1 MRSVI
6 RPCSKISFFVPR
18 LLLGFVLAG
27 FSAITLIFP
36 VVKVAAQ
43 TAARS
48 SSLLNPS
55 LSALPRQGSGQTA
68 LTPLSQVPPAMAR
81 LLHPATAKRNSLL
94 PEFGLDAIFD
104 ATPAYASGGV
114 QASSSAMGDL
124 NGDGLADLVIANQ
137 CTSNASCGGSVGVL
151 LSNGDGTFQAP
162 VSYSTIGADASSV
175 ALADVNG
182 DGHLDIL
189 VANQCVSAS
198 NCNSSGVVVL
208 LGNGDGTFQPGVSYG
223 VAGSNAYSIAAADLN
238 GDGKLDIVAAQQ
250 CSSSS
255 NCNAGS
261 VAVLLGNGDGTFQS
275 SVAYN
280 SGGLYAF
287 GVAVADLNG
296 DGHSDLVVSNYCLSN
311 SNCTYGT
318 VDVLL
323 GNGDGTFQSG
333 VSYNS
338 GGYYSIA
345 VTIADLNGDGKADL
359 IVASLCDNNSSCDLG
374 SVGVLLGNGDGTF
387 QAASS
392 YSAGG
397 RSAYSAAVADVNGD
411 GKLDVVVGDQCDYSS
426 DCGNGVVAVL
436 LGNGDGT
443 LQVPSTTY
451 NSGGMNLSSVLVKD
465 INGDSKPDILAT
477 NGCADNS
484 CSNGSVGVLFGN
496 GNGTFQAPISYN
508 PGGSGSF
515 SMAMADVNG
524 DGKLDLLVANTC
536 LTNSNCNNGTVGV
549 LFGNGDGTFLPP
561 VAYGT
566 GGSDTFSVALADVN
580 GDGKPDLLVANA
592 CNNSSSCNNGS
603 VGVLLGNGDGTYQ
616 TATAYSSGGLYADAV
631 AVGDINGDGNPDL
644 VVTNECNGNSCTN
657 GTYGILLG
665 NGDGTFQAAVSYNSG
680 GVTATSVALADVNG
694 DGKLD
699 LLLTNQC
706 SDNNCTTGQVV
717 VMLGNGDGTF
727 QSPVTYGTSGL
738 YAGSLAVADING
750 DGKLDLLVTDQC
762 ESNSIC
768 NTGFLAVLL
777 GNGDGTFQTALT
789 SPVPSPQSIS
799 QLILAD
805 FNGDGHL
812 DVASGAG
819 NFLLLGNGDG
829 TFQTFQHLGAGGQG
843 IAAGDFNGDGKPDV
857 AAGGLTVLLNVASAF
872 KYSTITAL
880 TASVNPANGPVS
892 FTATVSPSFNAG
904 SVSGSVTFYD
914 GLTSLGSVA
923 VGSNGQAVLSSIGLT
938 LGAHSITATYSG
950 ASTYLGSTSPALNET
965 ENQWTTTTTLLSSQ
979 NPSTFNQ
986 SVTFTATVT
995 PNGGAALTGTV
1006 AFVDGSTTLATV
1018 PLSNGSA
1025 TYTTATL
1032 SMGTHSISVSY
1043 GGASI
1048 DSASSSVLSQIVQKA
1063 STTTALTNSSQ
1074 SGSLILT
1081 ATVSRASSGTPTG
1094 TVTFM
1099 DGTTSLGSSSLN
1111 GTSVATLSTSS
1122 LSAGVNNITAIYS
1135 GDSDF
1140 GASTSSPMAI
1150 SADFALS
1157 ASTASPASVT
1167 PGQPSTST
1175 VTISPKN
1182 GFNPSGVAFTCSVA
1196 PASSPAPAC
1205 SLGKLSV
1212 ANDIGSATLTV
1223 TPAASA
1229 SALLIPPNGQRS
1241 RAMLIFALLIPGM
1254 LYGTVGILKQDRSK
1268 LLGWLLA
1275 FAVLGACLLQGACGN
1290 AGNAKTSTTDGGTPA
1305 GSYTVTVTGSANA
1318 TQHTT
1323 TVSITV
1329 N

>member
-1 MRSVI
+1 
-6 RPCSKISFFVPR
+6 
-18 LLLGFVLAG
+18 
-27 FSAITLIFP
+27 
-36 VVKVAAQ
+36 
-43 TAARS
+43 
-48 SSLLNPS
+48 
-55 LSALPRQGSGQTA
+55 
-68 LTPLSQVPPAMAR
+68 
-81 LLHPATAKRNSLL
+81 
-94 PEFGLDAIFD
+94 
-104 ATPAYASGGV
+104 AYASGGIE
-114 QASSSAMGDL
+114 ASSSAIGDL
-124 NGDGLADLVIANQ
+124 NGDGLADLVVANE
-137 CTSNASCGGSVGVL
+137 CAGISSCGGTVAVL
-151 LSNGDGTFQAP
+151 LSNGNGSFQAP

-182 DGHLDIL
+182 YGHLDIL
-189 VANQCVSAS
+189 VANQCASTS
-198 NCNSSGVVVL
+198 NCSSSNAVVL
-208 LGNGDGTFQPGVSYG
+208 LGNGDGTFQPAVSYG
-223 VAGSNAYSIAAADLN
+223 VAGTNAFSIVAADLN
-238 GDGKLDIVAAQQ
+238 GDGKLDLVVSEQ
-250 CSSSS
+250 CSSSN

-280 SGGLYAF
+280 SGGVYAF

-296 DGHSDLVVSNYCLSN
+296 DGHPDLVVSNYCSSN
-311 SNCTYGT
+311 SNCTYGA

-323 GNGDGTFQSG
+323 GNGDGTFQAP

-338 GGYYSIA
+338 GGFYSIS
-345 VTIADLNGDGKADL
+345 VTVADLNGNGKADL
-359 IVASLCDNNSSCDLG
+359 VVTSLCNNNSNCDLG

-387 QAASS
+387 QTATN

-397 RSAYSAAVADVNGD
+397 RSTYSAAVADVNGD
-411 GKLDVVVGDQCDYSS
+411 GKLDVIVADECDYSN
-426 DCGNGVVAVL
+426 DCGNGVVAVV

-443 LQVPSTTY
+443 LQAPLTY
-451 NSGGMNLSSVLVKD
+451 NSGGMNLASLLVKD
-465 INGDSKPDILAT
+465 VNGDGKLDILAT
-477 NGCADNS
+477 NGCIDNS
-484 CSNGSVGVLFGN
+484 CSSGSIGVLFGN

-549 LFGNGDGTFLPP
+549 LFGNGDGTFQPP
-561 VAYGT
+561 VAYGS
-566 GGSDTFSVALADVN
+566 GGSETFSVALADIN

-592 CNNSSSCNNGS
+592 CSDNTCSNNGS
-603 VGVLLGNGDGTYQ
+603 VGVLLGNGDGTFQ
-616 TATAYSSGGLYADAV
+616 AATAYGSAGLYADAI
-631 AVGDINGDGNPDL
+631 AVGDINGDGKPDL

-665 NGDGTFQAAVSYNSG
+665 NGDGTFQSAVSYNSG

-706 SDNNCTTGQVV
+706 SDSNCTTGQLAVL
-717 VMLGNGDGTF
+717 LGNGDGTF
-727 QSPVTYGTSGL
+727 QAPVTYSTSGL
-738 YAGSLAVADING
+738 YAGTLTVADING

-762 ESNSIC
+762 ESSSIC
-768 NTGFLAVLL
+768 NTGFLAVFL
-777 GNGDGTFQTALT
+777 GNGDGTFQTPLT
-789 SPVPSPQSIS
+789 IAVPSPQSIS
-799 QLILAD
+799 QLMLAD
-805 FNGDGHL
+805 FNGDGYL
-812 DVASGAG
+812 DIASGAG

-829 TFQTFQHLGAGGQG
+829 TFQPFQHLGAGGQG

-857 AAGGLTVLLNVASAF
+857 AAGGLTILLNVASAF
-872 KYSTITAL
+872 KYSSITAL
-880 TASVNPANGPVS
+880 TASANPANGPVD

-923 VGSNGQAVLSSIGLT
+923 VGSNGQAVLSSVGLT
-938 LGAHSITATYSG
+938 LGAHSITAVYSG
-950 ASTYLGSTSPALNET
+950 GTTYLASTSPALNET
-965 ENQWTTTTTLLSSQ
+965 ENQWATTATLSSSQ
-979 NPSTFNQ
+979 NPSAFNQ

-1006 AFVDGSTTLATV
+1006 AFIDGSTTLATV

-1032 SMGTHSISVSY
+1032 SMGTHSITVSY

-1074 SGSLILT
+1074 SGSLILS
-1081 ATVSRASSGTPTG
+1081 ATVSQASAGTPTG
-1094 TVTFM
+1094 TVMFM
-1099 DGTTSLGSSSLN
+1099 DGATSLGSSSLN
-1111 GTSVATLSTSS
+1111 GSGGATLSTSS
-1122 LSAGVNNITAIYS
+1122 LSAGVHNITAVYS

-1140 GASTSSPMAI
+1140 GTSTSSPMAV
-1150 SADFALS
+1150 SADFVLS

-1175 VTISPKN
+1175 ITITPKN
-1182 GFNPSGVAFTCSVA
+1182 GFNPTGVAFTCSVA
-1196 PASSPAPAC
+1196 PASNPSAAC
-1205 SLGKLSV
+1205 SLGTLSV

-1229 SALLIPPNGQRS
+1229 SAQLSSPAGHSS

-1254 LYGTVGILKQDRSK
+1254 LFGTVGIVKQDRSK

-1275 FAVLGACLLQGACGN
+1275 FAVLGACLLQGACGSS
-1290 AGNAKTSTTDGGTPA
+1290 GSAKNTATDGGTPA
-1305 GSYTVTVTGSANA
+1305 GLYTVTVTGSANG

-1323 TVSITV
+1323 TVSVTV

>member
-6 RPCSKISFFVPR
+6 RPCSKISFSVPR
-18 LLLGFVLAG
+18 LLLGFLLAG
-27 FSAITLIFP
+27 LSVITLIFP
-36 VVKVAAQ
+36 VVTVAAQ
-43 TAARS
+43 ITGKS
-48 SSLLNPS
+48 SSLSNS
-55 LSALPRQGSGQTA
+55 SSAILLPRQGSGQTA
-68 LTPLSQVPPAMAR
+68 LTPLSHVSPAMAR
-81 LLHPATAKRNSLL
+81 LLHPATVKKNSLL

-104 ATPAYASGGV
+104 AVPAYASGGI

-124 NGDGLADLVIANQ
+124 NGDGLTDLVVANE
-137 CTSNASCGGSVGVL
+137 CASNSSCAGSVGIL
-151 LSNGDGTFQAP
+151 LSNGDGSFQAP

-175 ALADVNG
+175 TLADVNG

-189 VANQCVSAS
+189 VTNQCASAS
-198 NCNSSGVVVL
+198 NCSSTGVVVL

-223 VAGSNAYSIAAADLN
+223 VPGSNAFSIVAADLN
-238 GDGKLDIVAAQQ
+238 GDGKLDLVVSEQ
-250 CSSSS
+250 CSSSN

-275 SVAYN
+275 AVSYN

-296 DGHSDLVVSNYCLSN
+296 DGHPDLVVSNYCISN

-323 GNGDGTFQSG
+323 GIGDGTFQSA

-338 GGYYSIA
+338 GGYYSRF
-345 VTIADLNGDGKADL
+345 VTVADLNADGKPDL
-359 IVASLCDNNSSCDLG
+359 IVISQCNNYNNCDMG

-387 QAASS
+387 QTASS
-392 YSAGG
+392 YSAGEQ
-397 RSAYSAAVADVNGD
+397 SAYSAAAADVNGD
-411 GKLDVVVGDQCDYSS
+411 GKLDVIVADQCDYSS
-426 DCGNGVVAVL
+426 ECGNGIVAVL

-443 LQVPSTTY
+443 LQTPSTY
-451 NSGGMNLSSVLVKD
+451 NSGGIILSSVLVKD
-465 INGDSKPDILAT
+465 VNGDGKPDILAT

-484 CSNGSVGVLFGN
+484 CSGGSVGVLLGN

-508 PGGSGSF
+508 PGGEGSF

-536 LTNSNCNNGTVGV
+536 LNNSNCTNGTVGV
-549 LFGNGDGTFLPP
+549 LFGNGDGTFQPP
-561 VAYGT
+561 VAYGA
-566 GGSDTFSVALADVN
+566 GGVDTFAVALADVN
-580 GDGKPDLLVANA
+580 GDGKLDLLVANA
-592 CNNSSSCNNGS
+592 CNNNSSCNNGS

-616 TATAYSSGGLYADAV
+616 AATAYSSGGLYADAV

-657 GTYGILLG
+657 GTYGVLLG

-706 SDNNCTTGQVV
+706 SDNNCTTGQVAV
-717 VMLGNGDGTF
+717 ILGNGDGTF
-727 QSPVTYGTSGL
+727 QTPVTYGTSGL

-750 DGKLDLLVTDQC
+750 DGKLDLIVTDQC

-777 GNGDGTFQTALT
+777 GNGDGTFQTPLT
-789 SPVPSPQSIS
+789 SVVPSPQSVS

-872 KYSTITAL
+872 KFSTITAL
-880 TASVNPANGPVS
+880 TASANPANGPVS

-923 VGSNGQAVLSSIGLT
+923 IGSNGQAVLSSIGLT
-938 LGAHSITATYSG
+938 LGVHSITAIYSG
-950 ASTYLGSTSPALNET
+950 GSTYLASTSPALNET
-965 ENQWTTTTTLLSSQ
+965 ENQWTTIATLSSSQ
-979 NPSTFNQ
+979 NPSAFNQ

-995 PNGGAALTGTV
+995 PNGGAALTGAV
-1006 AFVDGSTTLATV
+1006 AFMDGSTTLATV
-1018 PLSNGSA
+1018 ALSNGSA
-1025 TYTTATL
+1025 TYTTSTL

-1043 GGASI
+1043 AGASL

-1063 STTTALTNSSQ
+1063 STSTVLTDSSQ
-1074 SGSLILT
+1074 SGSLILS
-1081 ATVSRASSGTPTG
+1081 ATVTQSSAGTPTG
-1094 TVTFM
+1094 TVSFM
-1099 DGTTSLGSSSLN
+1099 DGTTSLGSSALN
-1111 GTSVATLSTSS
+1111 ASGVATLSTSL
-1122 LSAGVNNITAIYS
+1122 LSAGVNNLTAIYS

-1140 GASTSSPMAI
+1140 GTSTSSAMAV

-1157 ASTASPASVT
+1157 SSAASPASVT

-1175 VTISPKN
+1175 ITISPKN
-1182 GFNPSGVAFTCSVA
+1182 GFNPSGVGFTCSVA
-1196 PASSPAPAC
+1196 PASSPSLAC

-1212 ANDIGSATLTV
+1212 ANDVGSATLTI
-1223 TPAASA
+1223 TPAGSA
-1229 SALLIPPNGQRS
+1229 SAQLSSPTGRGS

-1254 LYGTVGILKQDRSK
+1254 LFGTVGIVKQDRSK

-1275 FAVLGACLLQGACGN
+1275 FAVLGACLLQGACGS
-1290 AGNAKTSTTDGGTPA
+1290 AGGAKTPSTNGGTPA
-1305 GSYTVTVTGSANA
+1305 GLYTVTVAGSANG

-1323 TVSITV
+1323 TVSIKV

>member
-6 RPCSKISFFVPR
+6 RPCSKISFSVPR
-18 LLLGFVLAG
+18 FLLGFLLAG
-27 FSAITLIFP
+27 LSAITLIFP
-36 VVKVAAQ
+36 VVTVAAQ
-43 TAARS
+43 ITGKS
-48 SSLLNPS
+48 SSLSNS
-55 LSALPRQGSGQTA
+55 SSAILLPRQGSGQTA
-68 LTPLSQVPPAMAR
+68 LTPSSHVSPAMAR
-81 LLHPATAKRNSLL
+81 LLHPATAKKNSLL
-94 PEFGLDAIFD
+94 PEFGLDAIFE
-104 ATPAYASGGV
+104 AVPAYASGGV

-124 NGDGLADLVIANQ
+124 NGDGLADLVVANE
-137 CTSNASCGGSVGVL
+137 CASNSNCAGSVGIL
-151 LSNGDGTFQAP
+151 LSNGDGSFQAP

-175 ALADVNG
+175 TLADVNG

-189 VANQCVSAS
+189 VANQCASAS

-223 VAGSNAYSIAAADLN
+223 VAGSGAFSIVAADLN
-238 GDGKLDIVAAQQ
+238 GDGKLDVVVSEQ
-250 CSSSS
+250 CSSSN

-261 VAVLLGNGDGTFQS
+261 VAVLRGNGDGTFQPA
-275 SVAYN
+275 VAYN

-296 DGHSDLVVSNYCLSN
+296 DGHPDLVVSNYCFSN

-323 GNGDGTFQSG
+323 GIGDGTFQSA

-338 GGYYSIA
+338 SGYYSRF
-345 VTIADLNGDGKADL
+345 VTVADLNADGKPDL
-359 IVASLCDNNSSCDLG
+359 IVISQCNNNNCDLG

-387 QAASS
+387 QTASS
-392 YSAGG
+392 YSAGEQ
-397 RSAYSAAVADVNGD
+397 SAYSAAAADVNGD
-411 GKLDVVVGDQCDYSS
+411 GKLDVIVADQCDYSS
-426 DCGNGVVAVL
+426 DCGDGVVAVL

-443 LQVPSTTY
+443 LQMPSTY
-451 NSGGMNLSSVLVKD
+451 NSGGISLSSVLVKD
-465 INGDSKPDILAT
+465 VNGDGKPDILAT

-484 CSNGSVGVLFGN
+484 CSSGSVGVLLGN

-508 PGGSGSF
+508 PGGAGSF

-536 LTNSNCNNGTVGV
+536 LTNSNCTNGTVGV
-549 LFGNGDGTFLPP
+549 LFGNGDGTFQSP
-561 VAYGT
+561 VAYGA
-566 GGSDTFSVALADVN
+566 GGVDTFAVALADVN
-580 GDGKPDLLVANA
+580 GDGKLDLLVANA
-592 CNNSSSCNNGS
+592 CNNNSSCNNGS

-616 TATAYSSGGLYADAV
+616 AATAYSSAGLYADAV

-644 VVTNECNGNSCTN
+644 VFTNECNGNSCTN
-657 GTYGILLG
+657 GTYGVLLG

-706 SDNNCTTGQVV
+706 SDNNCTTGQVAV
-717 VMLGNGDGTF
+717 LLGNGDGTF

-750 DGKLDLLVTDQC
+750 DGKLDLIVTDQC

-777 GNGDGTFQTALT
+777 GNGDGTFQSPLT
-789 SPVPSPQSIS
+789 SAVPSPQSIS
-799 QLILAD
+799 QLTLAD

-829 TFQTFQHLGAGGQG
+829 TFQPFQHLGAGGQG

-872 KYSTITAL
+872 KYATVTAL
-880 TASVNPANGPVS
+880 TASANPANGPVS

-904 SVSGSVTFYD
+904 SVNGSVTFYD

-923 VGSNGQAVLSSIGLT
+923 VGSNGQVVLSNVGLT
-938 LGAHSITATYSG
+938 LGAHSITAAYSG
-950 ASTYLGSTSPALNET
+950 GSTYLASTSSALNET
-965 ENQWTTTTTLLSSQ
+965 ENQWTTIATLSSSQ
-979 NPSTFNQ
+979 NPSAFNQ

-1006 AFVDGSTTLATV
+1006 AFMDGSTTLATV
-1018 PLSNGSA
+1018 PLINGSA
-1025 TYTTATL
+1025 SYTTATL
-1032 SMGTHSISVSY
+1032 SLGTHSISVSY

-1063 STTTALTNSSQ
+1063 STSIALTNSSQ
-1074 SGSLILT
+1074 SGSLILSAAVT
-1081 ATVSRASSGTPTG
+1081 QSSAGTPTG

-1099 DGTTSLGSSSLN
+1099 DGASSLGTSALN
-1111 GTSVATLSTSS
+1111 GSGVATLSTSS
-1122 LSAGVNNITAIYS
+1122 LPAGINNLTAIYS

-1140 GASTSSPMAI
+1140 GTSVSSPMAV

-1157 ASTASPASVT
+1157 ASAASPASVT
-1167 PGQPSTST
+1167 PGQPSTSI

-1196 PASSPAPAC
+1196 PASSPSPAC
-1205 SLGKLSV
+1205 SFGKLSV
-1212 ANDIGSATLTV
+1212 VNDIGSATLTV
-1223 TPAASA
+1223 TPAATA
-1229 SALLIPPNGQRS
+1229 SAQLIPSPGRRS
-1241 RAMLIFALLIPGM
+1241 RAMLIFALLLPGM
-1254 LYGTVGILKQDRSK
+1254 LLGTVGIVKQDRSK
-1268 LLGWLLA
+1268 LLGWVLA
-1275 FAVLGACLLQGACGN
+1275 IAVLGSCLLQGACGS
-1290 AGNAKTSTTDGGTPA
+1290 AGGVKTPSTDGGTPA
-1305 GSYTVTVTGSANA
+1305 GLYTVTVTGSANG
-1318 TQHTT
+1318 TQHST
-1323 TVSITV
+1323 TVSIKV

>member
-1 MRSVI
+1 M
-6 RPCSKISFFVPR
+6 
-18 LLLGFVLAG
+18 
-27 FSAITLIFP
+27 
-36 VVKVAAQ
+36 
-43 TAARS
+43 
-48 SSLLNPS
+48 
-55 LSALPRQGSGQTA
+55 
-68 LTPLSQVPPAMAR
+68 
-81 LLHPATAKRNSLL
+81 
-94 PEFGLDAIFD
+94 
-104 ATPAYASGGV
+104 
-114 QASSSAMGDL
+114 
-124 NGDGLADLVIANQ
+124 
-137 CTSNASCGGSVGVL
+137 
-151 LSNGDGTFQAP
+151 
-162 VSYSTIGADASSV
+162 
-175 ALADVNG
+175 
-182 DGHLDIL
+182 
-189 VANQCVSAS
+189 
-198 NCNSSGVVVL
+198 
-208 LGNGDGTFQPGVSYG
+208 
-223 VAGSNAYSIAAADLN
+223 
-238 GDGKLDIVAAQQ
+238 
-250 CSSSS
+250 
-255 NCNAGS
+255 
-261 VAVLLGNGDGTFQS
+261 
-275 SVAYN
+275 
-280 SGGLYAF
+280 
-287 GVAVADLNG
+287 ADLNG
-296 DGHSDLVVSNYCLSN
+296 DGHPDLVVSNYCLSN

-323 GNGDGTFQSG
+323 GIGDGTFQSA

-338 GGYYSIA
+338 GGYYSRF
-345 VTIADLNGDGKADL
+345 VTVADLNADGKPDL
-359 IVASLCDNNSSCDLG
+359 IVISQCNNYNNCDLG

-387 QAASS
+387 QTASS
-392 YSAGG
+392 YSAGEQ
-397 RSAYSAAVADVNGD
+397 SAYSAAAADVNGD
-411 GKLDVVVGDQCDYSS
+411 GKLDVIVADQCDYSS

-443 LQVPSTTY
+443 LQTPSTY
-451 NSGGMNLSSVLVKD
+451 NSGGIILSSVLVKD
-465 INGDSKPDILAT
+465 VNGDGKPDILAT

-484 CSNGSVGVLFGN
+484 CSSGSVGVLLGN

-549 LFGNGDGTFLPP
+549 LFGNGDGTFQPP
-561 VAYGT
+561 VAYGA
-566 GGSDTFSVALADVN
+566 GGVDTFAVALADVN
-580 GDGKPDLLVANA
+580 GDGKLDLVVANA
-592 CNNSSSCNNGS
+592 CNNNSSCNNGS

-616 TATAYSSGGLYADAV
+616 AATAYSSAGLYADAV

-657 GTYGILLG
+657 GTYGVLLG

-706 SDNNCTTGQVV
+706 SDNNCTTGQVAV
-717 VMLGNGDGTF
+717 LLGNGDGTF

-750 DGKLDLLVTDQC
+750 DGKLDLIVTDQC

-777 GNGDGTFQTALT
+777 GNGDGTFQTPLT
-789 SPVPSPQSIS
+789 SAVPSPQSVS
-799 QLILAD
+799 QLTLAD

-819 NFLLLGNGDG
+819 DFLLLGNGDG
-829 TFQTFQHLGAGGQG
+829 TFQPFQHLGAGGQG

-872 KYSTITAL
+872 KYATVTAL
-880 TASVNPANGPVS
+880 TASANPANGPVD

-923 VGSNGQAVLSSIGLT
+923 VGSNGQAVLSSVGLT
-938 LGAHSITATYSG
+938 LGAHSITAIYSG
-950 ASTYLGSTSPALNET
+950 GSTYLASTSPALNET
-965 ENQWTTTTTLLSSQ
+965 ENQWTTIATLSSSQ
-979 NPSTFNQ
+979 NPSGFNQ

-1006 AFVDGSTTLATV
+1006 AFMDGSTTLATV
-1018 PLSNGSA
+1018 ALSNGSA
-1025 TYTTATL
+1025 TYTTSTL

-1043 GGASI
+1043 AGASL

-1063 STTTALTNSSQ
+1063 STSTVLTDSSQ
-1074 SGSLILT
+1074 SGSLILS
-1081 ATVSRASSGTPTG
+1081 ATVSRASAGTPTG
-1094 TVTFM
+1094 TVSFM
-1099 DGTTSLGSSSLN
+1099 DGTTSLGNSTLN
-1111 GTSVATLSTSS
+1111 GSGGATLSTSS
-1122 LSAGVNNITAIYS
+1122 LSAGVHNITAVYS

-1140 GASTSSPMAI
+1140 GTSTSSPMAV

-1157 ASTASPASVT
+1157 ASAASPASVT

-1175 VTISPKN
+1175 ITISPKN

-1196 PASSPAPAC
+1196 PASNPSLAC

-1212 ANDIGSATLTV
+1212 ANDVGSATLTI
-1223 TPAASA
+1223 TPAGSA
-1229 SALLIPPNGQRS
+1229 SAQLSSPSGHSS

-1254 LYGTVGILKQDRSK
+1254 LFGTVGIVKQDRSK

-1275 FAVLGACLLQGACGN
+1275 FAVLGACLLQGACGS
-1290 AGNAKTSTTDGGTPA
+1290 AGNAKTAATDGGTPA
-1305 GSYTVTVTGSANA
+1305 GLYTVTVTGSANGIH
-1318 TQHTT
+1318 HTT
-1323 TVSITV
+1323 AASITV

>member
-1 MRSVI
+1 
-6 RPCSKISFFVPR
+6 
-18 LLLGFVLAG
+18 
-27 FSAITLIFP
+27 
-36 VVKVAAQ
+36 
-43 TAARS
+43 
-48 SSLLNPS
+48 
-55 LSALPRQGSGQTA
+55 
-68 LTPLSQVPPAMAR
+68 MAR
-81 LLHPATAKRNSLL
+81 LLHPAIAKTNSLL
-94 PEFGLDAIFD
+94 PEFGLESIFD
-104 ATPAYASGGV
+104 ATPAYASGGID
-114 QASSSAMGDL
+114 ASSAAMGDL
-124 NGDGLADLVIANQ
+124 NGDGLADLVVANQ
-137 CTSNASCGGSVGVL
+137 CASNASCGGSVGVL
-151 LSNGDGTFQAP
+151 LSNGDGSFQAP

-189 VANQCVSAS
+189 VANQCVSPS
-198 NCNSSGVVVL
+198 SCSSSGVVVL

-223 VAGSNAYSIAAADLN
+223 VAGSNAYSIVAVDLN
-238 GDGKLDIVAAQQ
+238 GDGKPDLVVAEQ
-250 CSSSS
+250 CSSNN
-255 NCNAGS
+255 NCNAGA

-275 SVAYN
+275 SVTYN

-287 GVAVADLNG
+287 GVAVADVNG
-296 DGHSDLVVSNYCLSN
+296 DGHPDLVVSNYCLST

-323 GNGDGTFQSG
+323 GNGDGTFQSA

-338 GGYYSIA
+338 GGYYSRS
-345 VTIADLNGDGKADL
+345 VTVADLNGDGKPDL
-359 IVASLCDNNSSCDLG
+359 IVISQCNNNNNCDFG

-392 YSAGG
+392 YSTDEQ
-397 RSAYSAAVADVNGD
+397 SAYSVAAADVNGD
-411 GKLDVVVGDQCDYSS
+411 GKLDVIVGDQCDYSS

-443 LQVPSTTY
+443 LQMPSTY
-451 NSGGMNLSSVLVKD
+451 NSGGMSTSSVLVKD
-465 INGDSKPDILAT
+465 VNGDGKPDILAT

-484 CSNGSVGVLFGN
+484 CSSGSVGVLLGN
-496 GNGTFQAPISYN
+496 GDGTFQAPISYN

-536 LTNSNCNNGTVGV
+536 LNNSNCNNGIVGV
-549 LFGNGDGTFLPP
+549 LFGNGDGTFLPA
-561 VAYGT
+561 VAYGA
-566 GGSDTFSVALADVN
+566 GGSDTFSVALADIN
-580 GDGKPDLLVANA
+580 GDGKLDLLVANA
-592 CNNSSSCNNGS
+592 CNTNSCNNGS
-603 VGVLLGNGDGTYQ
+603 VGVLLGNGDGTFQ
-616 TATAYSSGGLYADAV
+616 AATAYSSAGLYADAI
-631 AVGDINGDGNPDL
+631 AVGDINGDGKPDL
-644 VVTNECNGNSCTN
+644 VVTNECNGNNCTN
-657 GTYGILLG
+657 GTVAILLG

-680 GVTATSVALADVNG
+680 GLTATSVALADVNG

-706 SDNNCTTGQVV
+706 SDNNCTTGQVA

-727 QSPVTYGTSGL
+727 QSPVAYGTSGL

-750 DGKLDLLVTDQC
+750 DGKLDLILTDQC

-777 GNGDGTFQTALT
+777 GNGDGTFQTPLT
-789 SPVPSPQSIS
+789 IAVPSPQSVS

-829 TFQTFQHLGAGGQG
+829 TFQSFQHLGSGGQG
-843 IAAGDFNGDGKPDV
+843 IVAGDFNGDGKPDV
-857 AAGGLTVLLNVASAF
+857 AAGGLTVLLNIASAF
-872 KYSTITAL
+872 KYATATAL
-880 TASVNPANGPVS
+880 TASANPASGPVS
-892 FTATVSPSFNAG
+892 FTATVSTSFNAG
-904 SVSGSVTFYD
+904 PVSGSVSFYD

-923 VGSNGQAVLSSIGLT
+923 VGSNGQAVLSGIGLT
-938 LGAHSITATYSG
+938 LGAHTITAIYSG
-950 ASTYLGSTSPALNET
+950 GSTYLTSTSPALNET
-965 ENQWTTTTTLLSSQ
+965 ENLWTTTTTLSSSQ
-979 NPSTFNQ
+979 NPSAVSQ

-1006 AFVDGSTTLATV
+1006 AFMDGTTTLATV

-1025 TYTTATL
+1025 TYTTSTL
-1032 SMGTHSISVSY
+1032 LMGTHSISVSY
-1043 GGASI
+1043 AGASI
-1048 DSASSSVLSQIVQKA
+1048 DSASSSGLSQIVQKA

-1081 ATVSRASSGTPTG
+1081 ASVSRASSGTPTG

-1111 GTSVATLSTSS
+1111 GSGGATLSTSS

-1140 GASTSSPMAI
+1140 GPSTSSPMAV

-1157 ASTASPASVT
+1157 ASAASPASVT

-1196 PASSPAPAC
+1196 PASNPSPAC
-1205 SLGKLSV
+1205 SFGKLSV
-1212 ANDIGSATLTV
+1212 ANDTGSATLTV
-1223 TPAASA
+1223 TPAATA
-1229 SALLIPPNGQRS
+1229 SAQLTPPSGHSS

-1254 LYGTVGILKQDRSK
+1254 LFGTVGIFKQDRSK
-1268 LLGWLLA
+1268 LLGWVLA
-1275 FAVLGACLLQGACGN
+1275 FAVLGACLLQGACGS
-1290 AGNAKTSTTDGGTPA
+1290 AGTAKTPSTDGGTPA
-1305 GSYTVTVTGSANA
+1305 GLYTVTVTGSANG
-1318 TQHTT
+1318 THHTT
-1323 TVSITV
+1323 SVSITV

>member
-6 RPCSKISFFVPR
+6 RPCSKISSSIPR

-27 FSAITLIFP
+27 FSAITLISP
-36 VVKVAAQ
+36 VVTVAAQ

-48 SSLLNPS
+48 SSLLNPNS
-55 LSALPRQGSGQTA
+55 SALPRQGSGQTA
-68 LTPLSQVPPAMAR
+68 LTPLSHVSPAMAR
-81 LLHPATAKRNSLL
+81 LLHPATVKKNSLL

-104 ATPAYASGGV
+104 AVPAYASGGI

-124 NGDGLADLVIANQ
+124 NGDGLTDLVVANE
-137 CTSNASCGGSVGVL
+137 CASNSSCAGSVGIL
-151 LSNGDGTFQAP
+151 LSNGDGSFQAP

-175 ALADVNG
+175 TLADVNG

-189 VANQCVSAS
+189 VTNQCASAS
-198 NCNSSGVVVL
+198 NCSSTGVVVL

-223 VAGSNAYSIAAADLN
+223 VPGSNAFSIVAADLN
-238 GDGKLDIVAAQQ
+238 GDGKLDLVVSEQ
-250 CSSSS
+250 CSSSN

-275 SVAYN
+275 AVSYN

-296 DGHSDLVVSNYCLSN
+296 DGHPDLVVSNYCISN

-323 GNGDGTFQSG
+323 GIGDGTFQSA

-338 GGYYSIA
+338 GGYYSRF
-345 VTIADLNGDGKADL
+345 VTVADLNADGKPDL
-359 IVASLCDNNSSCDLG
+359 IVISQCNNYNNCDMG

-387 QAASS
+387 QTASS
-392 YSAGG
+392 YSAGEQ
-397 RSAYSAAVADVNGD
+397 SAYSAAAADVNGD
-411 GKLDVVVGDQCDYSS
+411 GKLDVIVADQCDYSS
-426 DCGNGVVAVL
+426 ECGNGIVAVL

-443 LQVPSTTY
+443 LQTPSTY
-451 NSGGMNLSSVLVKD
+451 NSGGISLSSVLVKD
-465 INGDSKPDILAT
+465 VNGDGKPDILAT

-484 CSNGSVGVLFGN
+484 CSGGSVGVLLGN
-496 GNGTFQAPISYN
+496 GNGTFEAPISYN
-508 PGGSGSF
+508 PGGEGSL

-536 LTNSNCNNGTVGV
+536 LTNSNCTNGTVGV
-549 LFGNGDGTFLPP
+549 LLGNGDGTFQPP
-561 VAYGT
+561 VAYGA
-566 GGSDTFSVALADVN
+566 GGVDTFAVALADVN
-580 GDGKPDLLVANA
+580 GDGKLDLLVANA
-592 CNNSSSCNNGS
+592 CNNNSSCNNGS

-616 TATAYSSGGLYADAV
+616 AATAYSSAGLYADAV

-657 GTYGILLG
+657 GSYGVLLG

-706 SDNNCTTGQVV
+706 SDNNCTTGQVAV
-717 VMLGNGDGTF
+717 LLGNGDGTF

-750 DGKLDLLVTDQC
+750 DGKLDLIVTDQC

-777 GNGDGTFQTALT
+777 GNGDGTFQTPLT
-789 SPVPSPQSIS
+789 STVPAPQSVS
-799 QLILAD
+799 QLTLAD

-819 NFLLLGNGDG
+819 DFLLLGNGDG
-829 TFQTFQHLGAGGQG
+829 TFQPFQHLGAGGQG

-872 KYSTITAL
+872 KYATVTAL
-880 TASVNPANGPVS
+880 TASANPANGPVD

-923 VGSNGQAVLSSIGLT
+923 VGSNGQAVLSSVGLT
-938 LGAHSITATYSG
+938 LGAHSITAIYSG
-950 ASTYLGSTSPALNET
+950 GSTYLASTSPALNET
-965 ENQWTTTTTLLSSQ
+965 ENQWTTIATLSSSQ
-979 NPSTFNQ
+979 NPSGFNQ
-986 SVTFTATVT
+986 SVTFTATLT

-1006 AFVDGSTTLATV
+1006 AFMDGSTTLATV
-1018 PLSNGSA
+1018 ALSNGSA
-1025 TYTTATL
+1025 TYTTSTL

-1043 GGASI
+1043 AGASL

-1063 STTTALTNSSQ
+1063 STSTVLTDSSQ
-1074 SGSLILT
+1074 SGSLILS
-1081 ATVSRASSGTPTG
+1081 ATVSRASAGTPTG
-1094 TVTFM
+1094 TVSFM
-1099 DGTTSLGSSSLN
+1099 DGTTSLGNSTLN
-1111 GTSVATLSTSS
+1111 GSGGATLSTSS
-1122 LSAGVNNITAIYS
+1122 LSAGVHNITAVYG

-1140 GASTSSPMAI
+1140 GTSASSPMAV

-1157 ASTASPASVT
+1157 ASAVSPASVT
-1167 PGQPSTST
+1167 PGQPSTAT
-1175 VTISPKN
+1175 ITISPKN

-1196 PASSPAPAC
+1196 PASNPSLAC

-1212 ANDIGSATLTV
+1212 ANDVGSATLTI
-1223 TPAASA
+1223 TPAGSA
-1229 SALLIPPNGQRS
+1229 SAQLSSPSGHSS

-1254 LYGTVGILKQDRSK
+1254 LFGAVGIVKQDRGK

-1275 FAVLGACLLQGACGN
+1275 FAVLGACLLQGACGS
-1290 AGNAKTSTTDGGTPA
+1290 AGNAKTAATDSGTPA
-1305 GSYTVTVTGSANA
+1305 GLYTVTVTGSANGIH
-1318 TQHTT
+1318 HTT
-1323 TVSITV
+1323 ATSITV

>member
-6 RPCSKISFFVPR
+6 RPCNKMSSSIPR
-18 LLLGFVLAG
+18 FLLSSVLAG
-27 FSAITLIFP
+27 FFAITHIFP
-36 VVKVAAQ
+36 VVTVAAQ
-43 TAARS
+43 IPSRS
-48 SSLLNPS
+48 SSSPTS
-55 LSALPRQGSGQTA
+55 SSAAPLPRQASGQPA
-68 LTPLSQVPPAMAR
+68 LTPVSHVLPAMAR
-81 LLHPATAKRNSLL
+81 LLHPATAKTNSLT
-94 PEFGLDAIFD
+94 PEFGLGSIFD
-104 ATPAYASGGV
+104 ATPAYASGGI
-114 QASSSAMGDL
+114 QASSSAMGDV
-124 NGDGLADLVIANQ
+124 NGDGLADLVVANQ
-137 CTSNASCGGSVGVL
+137 CASNSSCAGSVGVL
-151 LSNGDGTFQAP
+151 LSNGDGSFQAA

-189 VANQCVSAS
+189 VANQCASAS

-223 VAGSNAYSIAAADLN
+223 TTGSNAYSIVAADLN
-238 GDGKLDIVAAQQ
+238 GDGKLDVVVAEQ
-250 CSSSS
+250 CSSNN

-275 SVAYN
+275 SVSYN

-287 GVAVADLNG
+287 GVAVADVNG
-296 DGHSDLVVSNYCLSN
+296 DGHADLVVSNYCFSN
-311 SNCTYGT
+311 SSCTYGT

-323 GNGDGTFQSG
+323 GNGDGTFQSA

-338 GGYYSIA
+338 GGYYSRS
-345 VTIADLNGDGKADL
+345 VTVADLNGDGKPDL
-359 IVASLCDNNSSCDLG
+359 IVTSQCNNSSNCDLG

-392 YSAGG
+392 YSTGG
-397 RSAYSAAVADVNGD
+397 QSAYSAAAADVNGD
-411 GKLDVVVGDQCDYSS
+411 GKLDVIVSDQCDYSN

-443 LQVPSTTY
+443 LQTPFVY
-451 NSGGMNLSSVLVKD
+451 NSGGMNTSSVLVKD
-465 INGDSKPDILAT
+465 VNGDGKPDILAT

-484 CSNGSVGVLFGN
+484 CSSGSVGVLFGN

-515 SMAMADVNG
+515 SLAVADVNG
-524 DGKLDLLVANTC
+524 DGKLDLLAANVC
-536 LTNSNCNNGTVGV
+536 SSNSNCNNGTVGV
-549 LFGNGDGTFLPP
+549 LLGNGDGTFLPS
-561 VAYGT
+561 VAYGA
-566 GGSDTFSVALADVN
+566 GGSDTFAVALADIN
-580 GDGKPDLLVANA
+580 GDGKLDLLVANA
-592 CNNSSSCNNGS
+592 CSSGSCNNGS
-603 VGVLLGNGDGTYQ
+603 VGVLLGNGDGTFQ
-616 TATAYSSGGLYADAV
+616 SATAYNSAGLYADAV
-631 AVGDINGDGNPDL
+631 AVGDINGDGKPDL
-644 VVTNECNGNSCTN
+644 VVTNECNGNTCTN
-657 GTYGILLG
+657 GTVGVLLG

-706 SDNNCTTGQVV
+706 SDNNCTTGQVA

-750 DGKLDLLVTDQC
+750 DGKLDLIVTDQC
-762 ESNSIC
+762 ESNSNC
-768 NTGFLAVLL
+768 NNGFLAVLL

-789 SPVPSPQSIS
+789 IAVPSPQSVS

-805 FNGDGHL
+805 FNGDGYL

-829 TFQTFQHLGAGGQG
+829 TFQPFQHLGAGGQG

-857 AAGGLTVLLNVASAF
+857 AAGGLTILLNVASAF
-872 KYSTITAL
+872 KYATATAL
-880 TASVNPANGPVS
+880 TASANPANGPVS
-892 FTATVSPSFNAG
+892 LTATVSPLFNAG

-923 VGSNGQAVLSSIGLT
+923 IGNNGQAVLSGIGLS
-938 LGAHSITATYSG
+938 LGAHSITAIYG
-950 ASTYLGSTSPALNET
+950 GGSTYLGSTSPALNET
-965 ENQWTTTTTLLSSQ
+965 ENQWTTTTTLSSSQ
-979 NPSTFNQ
+979 NPSAFNQ

-995 PNGGAALTGTV
+995 PNGGAALTGSV
-1006 AFVDGSTTLATV
+1006 AFMDGTTTLATV
-1018 PLSNGSA
+1018 LLSNGAA
-1025 TYTTATL
+1025 TYTTSTL
-1032 SMGTHSISVSY
+1032 SMGTHSLTVSY

-1048 DSASSSVLSQIVQKA
+1048 DSASSSLLNQVVQKA

-1081 ATVSRASSGTPTG
+1081 ATVSRASSVTPTG

-1111 GTSVATLSTSS
+1111 GSGGATLSTSA

-1140 GASTSSPMAI
+1140 SASTSSAMAI

-1157 ASTASPASVT
+1157 ASAASPASLT

-1175 VTISPKN
+1175 ITVSPKN
-1182 GFNPSGVAFTCSVA
+1182 GFNPSGVAFTCSIA
-1196 PASSPAPAC
+1196 PATTPSPAC
-1205 SLGKLSV
+1205 SFGRLSV
-1212 ANDIGSATLTV
+1212 ANDIGSAVLTI

-1229 SALLIPPNGQRS
+1229 SAQLSSPFGHNS
-1241 RAMLIFALLIPGM
+1241 RVMLVFALLIPGM
-1254 LYGTVGILKQDRSK
+1254 LFGTVGIVKQDRSK
-1268 LLGWLLA
+1268 LLTWVLA
-1275 FAVLGACLLQGACGN
+1275 FAVLGACLLQGACGSS
-1290 AGNAKTSTTDGGTPA
+1290 GSAKNTATDGGTPA
-1305 GSYTVTVTGSANA
+1305 GLYTVTVTGSANG

-1323 TVSITV
+1323 TASITV
-1329 N
+1329 K

>member
-6 RPCSKISFFVPR
+6 RPCSKISSSIPR

-27 FSAITLIFP
+27 FSAITLISP
-36 VVKVAAQ
+36 VVTVAAQ

-48 SSLLNPS
+48 SSLLNPNS
-55 LSALPRQGSGQTA
+55 SALPRQGSGQTA
-68 LTPLSQVPPAMAR
+68 LTPLSHVSPAMAR
-81 LLHPATAKRNSLL
+81 LLHPATAKTNSLL

-104 ATPAYASGGV
+104 TVPAYASGGV
-114 QASSSAMGDL
+114 QASSSAIGDL
-124 NGDGLADLVIANQ
+124 NSDGLADLVVVNECA
-137 CTSNASCGGSVGVL
+137 SNSSCAGSVGIL
-151 LSNGDGTFQAP
+151 LSNGDGSFQAP

-175 ALADVNG
+175 TLADVNG

-189 VANQCVSAS
+189 VTNQCASAS
-198 NCNSSGVVVL
+198 NCGSTGVVVL

-223 VAGSNAYSIAAADLN
+223 VPGSNAFSIVAADLN
-238 GDGKLDIVAAQQ
+238 GDGKLDVVVSEQ
-250 CSSSS
+250 CSSNN

-261 VAVLLGNGDGTFQS
+261 VAVLLGNGDGTFQPAVS
-275 SVAYN
+275 YN

-296 DGHSDLVVSNYCLSN
+296 DGHPDLVVSNYCISN
-311 SNCTYGT
+311 SNCTNGT

-323 GNGDGTFQSG
+323 GIGDGTFQSA

-338 GGYYSIA
+338 GGYYSRF
-345 VTIADLNGDGKADL
+345 VTVADLNADGKPDL
-359 IVASLCDNNSSCDLG
+359 IVISQCNNYNNCDLG

-387 QAASS
+387 QTASS
-392 YSAGG
+392 YSAGEQT
-397 RSAYSAAVADVNGD
+397 AYSAAAADVNGD
-411 GKLDVVVGDQCDYSS
+411 GKLDVIVADQCDYSS

-443 LQVPSTTY
+443 LQTPSTY
-451 NSGGMNLSSVLVKD
+451 NSGGIILSSVLVKD
-465 INGDSKPDILAT
+465 VNGDGKPDILAT

-484 CSNGSVGVLFGN
+484 CSSGSVGVLLGN

-536 LTNSNCNNGTVGV
+536 LTSSNCNNGSVGV
-549 LFGNGDGTFLPP
+549 LFGNGDGTFQPS
-561 VAYGT
+561 VAYGA
-566 GGSDTFSVALADVN
+566 GGVDTFAVALADVN
-580 GDGKPDLLVANA
+580 GDGKLDLVVANA
-592 CNNSSSCNNGS
+592 CNNNSSCSNGS
-603 VGVLLGNGDGTYQ
+603 IGVLLGNGDGTYQ
-616 TATAYSSGGLYADAV
+616 AATAYSSAGLYADAV

-657 GTYGILLG
+657 GSYGVLLG

-706 SDNNCTTGQVV
+706 SDNNCTTGQVAV
-717 VMLGNGDGTF
+717 LLGNGDGTF

-750 DGKLDLLVTDQC
+750 DGKLDLIVTDQC

-777 GNGDGTFQTALT
+777 GNGDGTFQTPLT
-789 SPVPSPQSIS
+789 STVPAPQSVS
-799 QLILAD
+799 QLTLAD

-819 NFLLLGNGDG
+819 DFLLLGNGDG
-829 TFQTFQHLGAGGQG
+829 TFQPFQHLGAGGQG

-872 KYSTITAL
+872 KYATVTAL
-880 TASVNPANGPVS
+880 TASANPANGPVD

-923 VGSNGQAVLSSIGLT
+923 VGSNGQAVLSSVGLT
-938 LGAHSITATYSG
+938 LGAHSITAIYSG
-950 ASTYLGSTSPALNET
+950 GSTYLASTSPALNET
-965 ENQWTTTTTLLSSQ
+965 ENQWTTIATLSSSQ
-979 NPSTFNQ
+979 NPSGFNQ

-1006 AFVDGSTTLATV
+1006 AFMDGSTTLATV
-1018 PLSNGSA
+1018 ALSNGSA
-1025 TYTTATL
+1025 TYTTSTL

-1043 GGASI
+1043 AGASL

-1063 STTTALTNSSQ
+1063 STSTVLTDSSQ
-1074 SGSLILT
+1074 SGSLILS
-1081 ATVSRASSGTPTG
+1081 ATVSRASAGTPTG
-1094 TVTFM
+1094 TVSFM
-1099 DGTTSLGSSSLN
+1099 DGTTSLGNSTLN
-1111 GTSVATLSTSS
+1111 GSGGATLSTSS
-1122 LSAGVNNITAIYS
+1122 LSAGVHNITAVYG

-1140 GASTSSPMAI
+1140 GTSASSPMAV

-1157 ASTASPASVT
+1157 ASAVSPASVT
-1167 PGQPSTST
+1167 PGQPSTAT
-1175 VTISPKN
+1175 ITISPKN

-1196 PASSPAPAC
+1196 PASNPSLAC

-1212 ANDIGSATLTV
+1212 ANDVGSATLTI
-1223 TPAASA
+1223 TPAGSA
-1229 SALLIPPNGQRS
+1229 SAQLSSPSGHSS

-1254 LYGTVGILKQDRSK
+1254 LFGTVGIVKQDRGK

-1275 FAVLGACLLQGACGN
+1275 FAVLGACLLQGACGS
-1290 AGNAKTSTTDGGTPA
+1290 AGNAKTAATDSGTPA
-1305 GSYTVTVTGSANA
+1305 GLYTVTVTGSANGIH
-1318 TQHTT
+1318 HTT
-1323 TVSITV
+1323 ATSITV

>member
-1 MRSVI
+1 M
-6 RPCSKISFFVPR
+6 
-18 LLLGFVLAG
+18 
-27 FSAITLIFP
+27 
-36 VVKVAAQ
+36 
-43 TAARS
+43 
-48 SSLLNPS
+48 
-55 LSALPRQGSGQTA
+55 
-68 LTPLSQVPPAMAR
+68 
-81 LLHPATAKRNSLL
+81 
-94 PEFGLDAIFD
+94 PELGLDSIFD
-104 ATPAYASGGV
+104 ATPAYASGGI

-124 NGDGLADLVIANQ
+124 NGDGLADLVVANQ
-137 CTSNASCGGSVGVL
+137 CASNASCAGSVGVL
-151 LSNGDGTFQAP
+151 LSNADGTFQAP
-162 VSYSTIGADASSV
+162 MSYSTIGADTSSV

-189 VANQCVSAS
+189 VANQCVSPS
-198 NCNSSGVVVL
+198 GCSSSGVAVL
-208 LGNGDGTFQPGVSYG
+208 LGNGDGTFQPGVSFG
-223 VAGSNAYSIAAADLN
+223 VAGSNAYSIVAADVN
-238 GDGKLDIVAAQQ
+238 GDGKVDLVVAEQ
-250 CSSSS
+250 CSSNN

-275 SVAYN
+275 SVDYN

-296 DGHSDLVVSNYCLSN
+296 DGHPDLVVSNYCISN

-323 GNGDGTFQSG
+323 GNGDGTFQSA

-338 GGYYSIA
+338 GGYYSRF
-345 VTIADLNGDGKADL
+345 VTVADLNADGKPDL
-359 IVASLCDNNSSCDLG
+359 IVISLCNNYNNCDLG

-397 RSAYSAAVADVNGD
+397 QNAYSVAAADVNSD
-411 GKLDVVVGDQCDYSS
+411 GKLDVIVGDQCDYSS

-443 LQVPSTTY
+443 LQTPFVY
-451 NSGGMNLSSVLVKD
+451 NSGGMSISSVLVKD
-465 INGDSKPDILAT
+465 VNGDGKPDILAT

-484 CSNGSVGVLFGN
+484 CSGGSVGVLFGN

-515 SMAMADVNG
+515 SLAVADVNG
-524 DGKLDLLVANTC
+524 DGKLDLLAANVC
-536 LTNSNCNNGTVGV
+536 NSNCTNGTVGV

-561 VAYGT
+561 VAYGA
-566 GGSDTFSVALADVN
+566 GGVDTFSVTLADVN
-580 GDGKPDLLVANA
+580 GDGKLDLLVANA
-592 CNNSSSCNNGS
+592 CNSGSCNNGS
-603 VGVLLGNGDGTYQ
+603 VGVLLGNGDGTFQ
-616 TATAYSSGGLYADAV
+616 AATAYSSAGLDADAV
-631 AVGDINGDGNPDL
+631 AVGDINGDGKPDL

-657 GTYGILLG
+657 GTVGVLLG
-665 NGDGTFQAAVSYNSG
+665 NGDGTFQSAVSYNSG
-680 GVTATSVALADVNG
+680 GVTATSVALADMNG

-699 LLLTNQC
+699 LLVTNQC
-706 SDNNCTTGQVV
+706 SDNNCTTGQVA

-750 DGKLDLLVTDQC
+750 DGKLDLIVTDQC
-762 ESNSIC
+762 QSNSIC

-777 GNGDGTFQTALT
+777 GNGDGTFQIPLT
-789 SPVPSPQSIS
+789 IAVPSPQSVS

-805 FNGDGHL
+805 FNGDGYL

-819 NFLLLGNGDG
+819 DFLLLGNGDG
-829 TFQTFQHLGAGGQG
+829 TFQPFQHLGSGGQG

-857 AAGGLTVLLNVASAF
+857 AAGGLTVLLNVVSAF
-872 KYSTITAL
+872 KYATATTL
-880 TASVNPANGPVS
+880 TASANPANGPVS
-892 FTATVSPSFNAG
+892 FTATVSSTFNAG

-914 GLTSLGSVA
+914 GLTSLGSIA
-923 VGSNGQAVLSSIGLT
+923 IGNNGKAVLSGIGLS
-938 LGAHSITATYSG
+938 LGGHSITAIYGGS
-950 ASTYLGSTSPALNET
+950 SIYLTSTSPALNET
-965 ENQWTTTTTLLSSQ
+965 ENQWTTTTTLSSSQ
-979 NPSTFNQ
+979 NPSAFNQ

-995 PNGGAALTGTV
+995 ANGGAALTGTV
-1006 AFVDGSTTLATV
+1006 AFMDGTTTLATV

-1025 TYTTATL
+1025 SYATSTL
-1032 SMGTHSISVSY
+1032 SMGTHSIAVSY
-1043 GGASI
+1043 AGASI
-1048 DSASSSVLSQIVQKA
+1048 DSASSSVLSQIVQK
-1063 STTTALTNSSQ
+1063 TGTIIALTNSSQ

-1099 DGTTSLGSSSLN
+1099 DGTASLGSSSLN
-1111 GTSVATLSTSS
+1111 GSGSATLSISS
-1122 LSAGVNNITAIYS
+1122 LTAGVHNITALYS

-1140 GASTSSPMAI
+1140 SASTSSPMAV

-1157 ASTASPASVT
+1157 ASMASPASVT

-1175 VTISPKN
+1175 ITISPKN
-1182 GFNPSGVAFTCSVA
+1182 GFNPSGVAFTCSIA
-1196 PASSPAPAC
+1196 PASNPSPAC
-1205 SLGKLSV
+1205 SFGTLSV

-1223 TPAASA
+1223 TPAANA
-1229 SALLIPPNGQRS
+1229 SAQLIPPSGRS
-1241 RAMLIFALLIPGM
+1241 SHALLIFALLIPGM
-1254 LYGTVGILKQDRSK
+1254 LFGSAGIVKQDCGR
-1268 LLGWLLA
+1268 LLTWMLA

-1290 AGNAKTSTTDGGTPA
+1290 AGSAKTTGTGGGTPA
-1305 GSYTVTVTGSANA
+1305 GLYTVTVTGSANG

>member
-6 RPCSKISFFVPR
+6 RPCSKISFSVPR
-18 LLLGFVLAG
+18 LLLGFLLAG
-27 FSAITLIFP
+27 LSVITLIFP
-36 VVKVAAQ
+36 VVTVAAQ
-43 TAARS
+43 ITGKS
-48 SSLLNPS
+48 SSLSNS
-55 LSALPRQGSGQTA
+55 SSAILLPRQGSGQTA
-68 LTPLSQVPPAMAR
+68 LTPLSHVSPAMAR
-81 LLHPATAKRNSLL
+81 LLHPATAKKNSLL

-104 ATPAYASGGV
+104 AVPAYASGGV

-124 NGDGLADLVIANQ
+124 NGDGLADLVVANE
-137 CTSNASCGGSVGVL
+137 CASNSSCAGSVGIL
-151 LSNGDGTFQAP
+151 LSNGDGSFQAP

-175 ALADVNG
+175 TLADVNG

-189 VANQCVSAS
+189 VTNQCASAS
-198 NCNSSGVVVL
+198 NCSSTGVVVL

-223 VAGSNAYSIAAADLN
+223 VPGSNAFSIVAADLN
-238 GDGKLDIVAAQQ
+238 GDGKLDLVVSEQ
-250 CSSSS
+250 CSSSN

-275 SVAYN
+275 AVSYN

-296 DGHSDLVVSNYCLSN
+296 DGHPDLVVSNYCLSN

-323 GNGDGTFQSG
+323 GIGDGTFQSA

-338 GGYYSIA
+338 GGYYSRF
-345 VTIADLNGDGKADL
+345 VTVADLNADGKPDL
-359 IVASLCDNNSSCDLG
+359 IVISQCNNYNNCDLG

-387 QAASS
+387 QTASS
-392 YSAGG
+392 YSAGEQ
-397 RSAYSAAVADVNGD
+397 SAYSAAAADVNGD
-411 GKLDVVVGDQCDYSS
+411 GKLDVIVADQCDYSS
-426 DCGNGVVAVL
+426 ECGNGVVAVL

-443 LQVPSTTY
+443 LQTPSTY
-451 NSGGMNLSSVLVKD
+451 NSGGISLSSVLVKD
-465 INGDSKPDILAT
+465 VNGDGKPDILAT

-484 CSNGSVGVLFGN
+484 CSGGSVGVLLGN

-508 PGGSGSF
+508 PGGEGSF

-536 LTNSNCNNGTVGV
+536 LNNSNCTNGTVGV
-549 LFGNGDGTFLPP
+549 LFGNGDGTFQPP
-561 VAYGT
+561 VAYGA
-566 GGSDTFSVALADVN
+566 GGVDTFAVALADVN
-580 GDGKPDLLVANA
+580 GDGKLDLLVANA
-592 CNNSSSCNNGS
+592 CNNNSSCNNGS

-616 TATAYSSGGLYADAV
+616 AATAYSSAGLYADAV

-657 GTYGILLG
+657 GTYGVLLG

-727 QSPVTYGTSGL
+727 QTPVTYGTSGL

-750 DGKLDLLVTDQC
+750 DGKLDLIVTDQC

-777 GNGDGTFQTALT
+777 GNGDGTFQSPLT
-789 SPVPSPQSIS
+789 SAVPSPQSVS

-872 KYSTITAL
+872 KFSTITAL
-880 TASVNPANGPVS
+880 TASANPANGPVS

-923 VGSNGQAVLSSIGLT
+923 VGSNGQAVLSNIGLT
-938 LGAHSITATYSG
+938 LGAHSVTAIYSG
-950 ASTYLGSTSPALNET
+950 GSTYLASTSPALNET
-965 ENQWTTTTTLLSSQ
+965 ENQWTTIATLSSSQ
-979 NPSTFNQ
+979 NPSAFNQ

-995 PNGGAALTGTV
+995 PNGGAALTGAV
-1006 AFVDGSTTLATV
+1006 AFMDGSTTLATV
-1018 PLSNGSA
+1018 ALSNGSA
-1025 TYTTATL
+1025 TYTTSTL

-1043 GGASI
+1043 AGASL

-1063 STTTALTNSSQ
+1063 STSTVLTDSSQ
-1074 SGSLILT
+1074 SGSLILS
-1081 ATVSRASSGTPTG
+1081 ATVSRASAGTPTG

-1099 DGTTSLGSSSLN
+1099 DGTTSLGSSALN
-1111 GTSVATLSTSS
+1111 ASGVATLSTSL
-1122 LSAGVNNITAIYS
+1122 LSAGVNNLTAIYS

-1140 GASTSSPMAI
+1140 GTSTSSAMAV

-1157 ASTASPASVT
+1157 SSAASPASVT

-1175 VTISPKN
+1175 ITLSPKN

-1196 PASSPAPAC
+1196 PASSPSLAC

-1212 ANDIGSATLTV
+1212 ANDVGSATLTI
-1223 TPAASA
+1223 TPAGSA
-1229 SALLIPPNGQRS
+1229 SAQLSSPTGRGS

-1254 LYGTVGILKQDRSK
+1254 LFGTVGIVKQDRSK

-1275 FAVLGACLLQGACGN
+1275 FAVLGACLLQGACGS
-1290 AGNAKTSTTDGGTPA
+1290 AGGAKTPSTNGGTPA
-1305 GSYTVTVTGSANA
+1305 GLYTVTVAGSANG

-1323 TVSITV
+1323 TVSIKV

>member
-1 MRSVI
+1 
-6 RPCSKISFFVPR
+6 
-18 LLLGFVLAG
+18 
-27 FSAITLIFP
+27 
-36 VVKVAAQ
+36 
-43 TAARS
+43 
-48 SSLLNPS
+48 
-55 LSALPRQGSGQTA
+55 
-68 LTPLSQVPPAMAR
+68 
-81 LLHPATAKRNSLL
+81 
-94 PEFGLDAIFD
+94 
-104 ATPAYASGGV
+104 
-114 QASSSAMGDL
+114 MGDL
-124 NGDGLADLVIANQ
+124 NGDGLADLVVANQ
-137 CTSNASCGGSVGVL
+137 CASNASCGGSVGVL
-151 LSNGDGTFQAP
+151 MSNGDGSFQAP
-162 VSYSTIGADASSV
+162 ASYSTIGADASSV

-198 NCNSSGVVVL
+198 NCSSSGVVVL
-208 LGNGDGTFQPGVSYG
+208 LGNGDGTFQPGVSYS

-238 GDGKLDIVAAQQ
+238 GDGKLDLVAAEQ
-250 CSSSS
+250 CSSNN

-287 GVAVADLNG
+287 GVAGADLNG
-296 DGHSDLVVSNYCLSN
+296 DGHPDLVVSNYCLSN
-311 SNCTYGT
+311 SSCTYGT

-323 GNGDGTFQSG
+323 GNGDGTFQSA

-345 VTIADLNGDGKADL
+345 VKVADLNGDGKADL
-359 IVASLCDNNSSCDLG
+359 IVASLCNDNSNCDLG

-397 RSAYSAAVADVNGD
+397 RSAYSAAAADVNGD

-443 LQVPSTTY
+443 LQTPSTY
-451 NSGGMNLSSVLVKD
+451 NSGGMSLSSVLVKD
-465 INGDSKPDILAT
+465 VNGDGKPDILAT
-477 NGCADNS
+477 DGCVDNS
-484 CSNGSVGVLFGN
+484 CSGGSVGVLLGN

-561 VAYGT
+561 IAYGT

-580 GDGKPDLLVANA
+580 GDGKLDLLVANA

-616 TATAYSSGGLYADAV
+616 AATAYSSGGLYADAV
-631 AVGDINGDGNPDL
+631 AAGDVNGDGNPDL

-657 GTYGILLG
+657 GTYGVLLG
-665 NGDGTFQAAVSYNSG
+665 NGDGTFQTAVSYNSG

-706 SDNNCTTGQVV
+706 SDNNCTSGQIAVL
-717 VMLGNGDGTF
+717 LGNGDGTF

-750 DGKLDLLVTDQC
+750 DGKLDVLVTDQC

-777 GNGDGTFQTALT
+777 GNGDGTFQTPLT
-789 SPVPSPQSIS
+789 IAVPSPQSIS

-805 FNGDGHL
+805 FNGDGYL

-819 NFLLLGNGDG
+819 DFLLLGNGDG
-829 TFQTFQHLGAGGQG
+829 TFQPFQHLGAGGQG
-843 IAAGDFNGDGKPDV
+843 IAAGDFNSDGKPDV

-880 TASVNPANGPVS
+880 TASANPANGPVS

-923 VGSNGQAVLSSIGLT
+923 VGSNGQAVLSNIGLT
-938 LGAHSITATYSG
+938 LGAHSITAIYSG
-950 ASTYLGSTSPALNET
+950 ASIYLGSTSPALNET

-979 NPSTFNQ
+979 NPSAFNQ

-995 PNGGAALTGTV
+995 PNGGTALTGSV
-1006 AFVDGSTTLATV
+1006 AFMDGTTTLATV
-1018 PLSNGSA
+1018 RLSNGSA
-1025 TYTTATL
+1025 SYTVSTL
-1032 SMGTHSISVSY
+1032 SMGTHSITVSY
-1043 GGASI
+1043 AGASI

-1063 STTTALTNSSQ
+1063 STTTALTNNSQ
-1074 SGSLILT
+1074 SGSLILN
-1081 ATVSRASSGTPTG
+1081 ATVGRTSPGTPTG

-1111 GTSVATLSTSS
+1111 GSRGATLSTSA
-1122 LSAGVNNITAIYS
+1122 LPAGVNNITAIYS

-1140 GASTSSPMAI
+1140 SSSTSSPMTV
-1150 SADFALS
+1150 SADFTIS
-1157 ASTASPASVT
+1157 ASAASPASVT

-1196 PASSPAPAC
+1196 PASDPSPAC
-1205 SLGKLSV
+1205 SFGALSV
-1212 ANDIGSATLTV
+1212 ANDLGSATLTV
-1223 TPAASA
+1223 TPSASA
-1229 SALLIPPNGQRS
+1229 SAQLTPSFGHRS
-1241 RAMLIFALLIPGM
+1241 RAMFIFALLIPGM
-1254 LYGTVGILKQDRSK
+1254 LFGTVGIIKQNRSK
-1268 LLGWLLA
+1268 LLTWVLA
-1275 FAVLGACLLQGACGN
+1275 FIVLGACVLQGACGS
-1290 AGNAKTSTTDGGTPA
+1290 AGSPKTTTTDGGTPA
-1305 GSYTVTVTGSANA
+1305 GLYTVTVTGSANG
-1318 TQHTT
+1318 TKHTT

>member
-1 MRSVI
+1 
-6 RPCSKISFFVPR
+6 
-18 LLLGFVLAG
+18 
-27 FSAITLIFP
+27 
-36 VVKVAAQ
+36 
-43 TAARS
+43 
-48 SSLLNPS
+48 
-55 LSALPRQGSGQTA
+55 
-68 LTPLSQVPPAMAR
+68 MAR

-124 NGDGLADLVIANQ
+124 NGDGLADLVVANE
-137 CTSNASCGGSVGVL
+137 CASNSSCAGSVGIL
-151 LSNGDGTFQAP
+151 LSNGDGSFQAP
-162 VSYSTIGADASSV
+162 VSYSTIGADASAV

-198 NCNSSGVVVL
+198 NCGSSGVVVL
-208 LGNGDGTFQPGVSYG
+208 LGNGDGTFQPGVSYS
-223 VAGSNAYSIAAADLN
+223 VPGSNAFSIVAADLN
-238 GDGKLDIVAAQQ
+238 GDGKLDLVVSEQ
-250 CSSSS
+250 CSSSN

-261 VAVLLGNGDGTFQS
+261 VAVLLGNGDGTFQP
-275 SVAYN
+275 SVSYN

-296 DGHSDLVVSNYCLSN
+296 DGHPDLVVSNYCFSN
-311 SNCTYGT
+311 SNCTNGT

-323 GNGDGTFQSG
+323 GIGDGTFQSA

-338 GGYYSIA
+338 GGYYSRF
-345 VTIADLNGDGKADL
+345 VTVADLNADGKPDL
-359 IVASLCDNNSSCDLG
+359 IVISQCNNYNNCDLG

-387 QAASS
+387 QTASS
-392 YSAGG
+392 YSAGEQ
-397 RSAYSAAVADVNGD
+397 SAYSAAAADVNGD
-411 GKLDVVVGDQCDYSS
+411 GKLDVIVADQCDYSS

-443 LQVPSTTY
+443 LQTPSTY
-451 NSGGMNLSSVLVKD
+451 NSGGIILSSVLVKD
-465 INGDSKPDILAT
+465 VNGDGKPDILAT

-484 CSNGSVGVLFGN
+484 CSSGSVGVLLGN

-536 LTNSNCNNGTVGV
+536 LTNSNCSNGTVGV
-549 LFGNGDGTFLPP
+549 LFGNGDGTFQPP
-561 VAYGT
+561 VAYGA
-566 GGSDTFSVALADVN
+566 GGVDTFAVALADVN
-580 GDGKPDLLVANA
+580 GDGKLDLVVANA
-592 CNNSSSCNNGS
+592 CNNDNSCNNGS
-603 VGVLLGNGDGTYQ
+603 IGVLLGNGDGTYQ
-616 TATAYSSGGLYADAV
+616 AATAYSSAGLYADAV

-644 VVTNECNGNSCTN
+644 VVANECNGNSCTN
-657 GTYGILLG
+657 GAYGVLLG

-706 SDNNCTTGQVV
+706 SDNNCTTGQVAV
-717 VMLGNGDGTF
+717 LLGNGDGTF

-777 GNGDGTFQTALT
+777 GNGDGTFQTPLT
-789 SPVPSPQSIS
+789 IAVPSPQSVS
-799 QLILAD
+799 QLTLAD

-829 TFQTFQHLGAGGQG
+829 TFQPFQHLGAGGQG

-872 KYSTITAL
+872 KYATVTAL
-880 TASVNPANGPVS
+880 TASANPANGPVS

-923 VGSNGQAVLSSIGLT
+923 VGSSGQVVLSNVGLT
-938 LGAHSITATYSG
+938 LGAHSVTATYSG
-950 ASTYLGSTSPALNET
+950 GSTYLASTSPALNET
-965 ENQWTTTTTLLSSQ
+965 ENQWTTTATLSSSQ
-979 NPSTFNQ
+979 NPSAFNQ

-1006 AFVDGSTTLATV
+1006 AFMDGSTTLATV
-1018 PLSNGSA
+1018 PLGNGTA
-1025 TYTTATL
+1025 TYTTSTL
-1032 SMGTHSISVSY
+1032 SKGTHSISVSY

-1063 STTTALTNSSQ
+1063 STSIALTNSSQ
-1074 SGSLILT
+1074 SGSLILS
-1081 ATVSRASSGTPTG
+1081 ATVTQSSAGTPTG

-1099 DGTTSLGSSSLN
+1099 DGATSLGSSALN
-1111 GTSVATLSTSS
+1111 GSGVATLSTSS

-1157 ASTASPASVT
+1157 ASSASPASVT

-1212 ANDIGSATLTV
+1212 ANDIGSATLTI
-1223 TPAASA
+1223 TPAGSA
-1229 SALLIPPNGQRS
+1229 SALLIPPSGHS
-1241 RAMLIFALLIPGM
+1241 SHALLIFALLIPGM
-1254 LYGTVGILKQDRSK
+1254 LFGSVGIVKQDCSK
-1268 LLGWLLA
+1268 LLTWMLA

-1290 AGNAKTSTTDGGTPA
+1290 AGSAKTTGTGGGTPA
-1305 GSYTVTVTGSANA
+1305 GLYAVTITGSANG

>member
-6 RPCSKISFFVPR
+6 RPCSKISFSVPR
-18 LLLGFVLAG
+18 LLLGFLLAG
-27 FSAITLIFP
+27 LSVITLIFP
-36 VVKVAAQ
+36 VVTVAAQ
-43 TAARS
+43 ITGKS
-48 SSLLNPS
+48 SSLSNS
-55 LSALPRQGSGQTA
+55 SSAILLPRQGSGQTA
-68 LTPLSQVPPAMAR
+68 LTPSSRISPAMAR
-81 LLHPATAKRNSLL
+81 LLHPATAKKNSLL

-104 ATPAYASGGV
+104 AVPAYASGGV

-124 NGDGLADLVIANQ
+124 NGDGLADLVVANE
-137 CTSNASCGGSVGVL
+137 CASNSSCAGSVGIL
-151 LSNGDGTFQAP
+151 LSNGDGSFQAP

-175 ALADVNG
+175 TLADVNG

-189 VANQCVSAS
+189 VTNQCASAS
-198 NCNSSGVVVL
+198 NCGSTGVVVL

-223 VAGSNAYSIAAADLN
+223 VPGSNAFSIVAADLN
-238 GDGKLDIVAAQQ
+238 GDGKLDVVVSEQ
-250 CSSSS
+250 CSSNN

-275 SVAYN
+275 AVSYN

-296 DGHSDLVVSNYCLSN
+296 DGHADLVVSNYCISN

-323 GNGDGTFQSG
+323 GIGDGTFQSA

-338 GGYYSIA
+338 GGYYSRF
-345 VTIADLNGDGKADL
+345 VTVADLNADGKPDL
-359 IVASLCDNNSSCDLG
+359 IVISQCNNYNNCDMG

-387 QAASS
+387 QTASS
-392 YSAGG
+392 YSAGEQ
-397 RSAYSAAVADVNGD
+397 SAYSAATADVNGD
-411 GKLDVVVGDQCDYSS
+411 GKLDVIVADQCDYSN

-443 LQVPSTTY
+443 LQTPSTY
-451 NSGGMNLSSVLVKD
+451 NSGGIILSSVLVKD
-465 INGDSKPDILAT
+465 VNGDGKPDILAT

-484 CSNGSVGVLFGN
+484 CSGASVGVLLGN
-496 GNGTFQAPISYN
+496 GNGTFQAPISYD
-508 PGGSGSF
+508 PGGEGSF

-536 LTNSNCNNGTVGV
+536 LTNSNCTNGTVGV
-549 LFGNGDGTFLPP
+549 LFGNGDGTFQSP
-561 VAYGT
+561 VAYGA
-566 GGSDTFSVALADVN
+566 GGVDTFAVALADVN
-580 GDGKPDLLVANA
+580 GDGKLDLLVANA
-592 CNNSSSCNNGS
+592 CNNNSSCNNGS

-616 TATAYSSGGLYADAV
+616 AATAYGSAGLYADAV

-657 GTYGILLG
+657 GTYGVLLG
-665 NGDGTFQAAVSYNSG
+665 NGDGTFQTAVSYNSG

-706 SDNNCTTGQVV
+706 SDNNCTTGQVAV
-717 VMLGNGDGTF
+717 LLGNGDGTF

-777 GNGDGTFQTALT
+777 GNGDGTFQSPLT
-789 SPVPSPQSIS
+789 SAVPSPQSVS

-829 TFQTFQHLGAGGQG
+829 TFQPFQHLGAGGQG
-843 IAAGDFNGDGKPDV
+843 LVAGDFNGDGKPDV

-880 TASVNPANGPVS
+880 TASANPANGPVD

-904 SVSGSVTFYD
+904 SVSGSITFYD

-923 VGSNGQAVLSSIGLT
+923 LGSNGQAVLSNIGLT

-950 ASTYLGSTSPALNET
+950 GSTYLASTSPALNET
-965 ENQWTTTTTLLSSQ
+965 ENQWTTIATVSSSQ
-979 NPSTFNQ
+979 NPSAFNQ

-1006 AFVDGSTTLATV
+1006 AFMDGSTTLATV
-1018 PLSNGSA
+1018 ALSNGTA
-1025 TYTTATL
+1025 TYTTSTL

-1043 GGASI
+1043 ARRFPRQRQFLGAEP
-1048 DSASSSVLSQIVQKA
+1048 D
-1063 STTTALTNSSQ
+1063 
-1074 SGSLILT
+1074 
-1081 ATVSRASSGTPTG
+1081 RAKSKHQH
-1094 TVTFM
+1094 
-1099 DGTTSLGSSSLN
+1099 
-1111 GTSVATLSTSS
+1111 
-1122 LSAGVNNITAIYS
+1122 
-1135 GDSDF
+1135 
-1140 GASTSSPMAI
+1140 
-1150 SADFALS
+1150 SADRQFA
-1157 ASTASPASVT
+1157 
-1167 PGQPSTST
+1167 
-1175 VTISPKN
+1175 
-1182 GFNPSGVAFTCSVA
+1182 
-1196 PASSPAPAC
+1196 
-1205 SLGKLSV
+1205 
-1212 ANDIGSATLTV
+1212 IG
-1223 TPAASA
+1223 
-1229 SALLIPPNGQRS
+1229 
-1241 RAMLIFALLIPGM
+1241 
-1254 LYGTVGILKQDRSK
+1254 
-1268 LLGWLLA
+1268 
-1275 FAVLGACLLQGACGN
+1275 
-1290 AGNAKTSTTDGGTPA
+1290 
-1305 GSYTVTVTGSANA
+1305 
-1318 TQHTT
+1318 
-1323 TVSITV
+1323 
-1329 N
+1329 

>member
-6 RPCSKISFFVPR
+6 RPCSKISSSIPR

-36 VVKVAAQ
+36 VVTVAAQ
-43 TAARS
+43 TAARA

-55 LSALPRQGSGQTA
+55 SSALPRQGSGQTA
-68 LTPLSQVPPAMAR
+68 LTPSSHVSPAMAR
-81 LLHPATAKRNSLL
+81 LLHPATAKTNSLL

-104 ATPAYASGGV
+104 TTPAYASGGV
-114 QASSSAMGDL
+114 QASSSAIGDL
-124 NGDGLADLVIANQ
+124 NGDGLADLVVANE
-137 CTSNASCGGSVGVL
+137 CASNSSCAGSVGIL
-151 LSNGDGTFQAP
+151 LSNGDGSFQAP
-162 VSYSTIGADASSV
+162 VSYSTIGADASAV

-198 NCNSSGVVVL
+198 NCGSSGVVVL
-208 LGNGDGTFQPGVSYG
+208 LGNGDGTFQSGVSYS
-223 VAGSNAYSIAAADLN
+223 VPGSNAFSIVAADLN
-238 GDGKLDIVAAQQ
+238 GDGKLDLVVSEQ
-250 CSSSS
+250 CSSSN

-261 VAVLLGNGDGTFQS
+261 VAVLLGNGDGTFQP
-275 SVAYN
+275 SVSYN

-296 DGHSDLVVSNYCLSN
+296 DGHPDLVVSNYCFSN
-311 SNCTYGT
+311 SNCTNGT

-323 GNGDGTFQSG
+323 GIGDGTFQSA

-338 GGYYSIA
+338 GGYYSRF
-345 VTIADLNGDGKADL
+345 VTVADLNADGKPDL
-359 IVASLCDNNSSCDLG
+359 IVISQCNNYNNCDLG

-387 QAASS
+387 QVASS
-392 YSAGG
+392 YSTGG
-397 RSAYSAAVADVNGD
+397 RSAYSAAVADVNSD

-426 DCGNGVVAVL
+426 DCGNGVIAVL

-443 LQVPSTTY
+443 LKTPSTY
-451 NSGGMNLSSVLVKD
+451 NAGGMSLSSLLVKD
-465 INGDSKPDILAT
+465 VNGDGKPDILAT
-477 NGCADNS
+477 DGCADNS
-484 CSNGSVGVLFGN
+484 CSSGSVGVLLGN
-496 GNGTFQAPISYN
+496 GNGTFQAPISYD

-536 LTNSNCNNGTVGV
+536 ANNSNCNNGNVGV

-561 VAYGT
+561 VAYGA

-580 GDGKPDLLVANA
+580 GDGKLDLLVANA
-592 CNNSSSCNNGS
+592 CSSSSCNNGS
-603 VGVLLGNGDGTYQ
+603 VGVLLGNGDGTFQ
-616 TATAYSSGGLYADAV
+616 TATTYSSAGLYADDV

-644 VVTNECNGNSCTN
+644 VVTNECDGNSCTN
-657 GTYGILLG
+657 GTFGVLLG
-665 NGDGTFQAAVSYNSG
+665 NGDGTFQAPVSYNSG

-727 QSPVTYGTSGL
+727 QSAVTYGTSGL
-738 YAGSLAVADING
+738 YAGSLAVADINR
-750 DGKLDLLVTDQC
+750 DGKLDLIVTDQC
-762 ESNSIC
+762 ESNSNC
-768 NTGFLAVLL
+768 NTGSLAVLL
-777 GNGDGTFQTALT
+777 GNGDGTFQAPLT
-789 SPVPSPQSIS
+789 IAVPSPQSVS
-799 QLILAD
+799 QLVLAD
-805 FNGDGHL
+805 FNGDGYL

-829 TFQTFQHLGAGGQG
+829 TFQPFQHLGTGGQG

-872 KYSTITAL
+872 KYATVTVL
-880 TASVNPANGPVS
+880 TASTNPANGPVNLA
-892 FTATVSPSFNAG
+892 ATVSPSFNAG

-914 GLTSLGSVA
+914 GLTSLGSAA
-923 VGSNGQAVLSSIGLT
+923 VGNNAQAVLSSVALT
-938 LGAHSITATYSG
+938 LGAHSITATYG
-950 ASTYLGSTSPALNET
+950 GGSTYLGSTSPTLNET
-965 ENQWTTTTTLLSSQ
+965 ENLWTTTTTLSSSQ
-979 NPSTFNQ
+979 NPSALNQ

-995 PNGGAALTGTV
+995 PNGGSPLTGTV
-1006 AFVDGSTTLATV
+1006 AFMDGTTTLATV
-1018 PLSNGSA
+1018 PLSDGSA
-1025 TYTTATL
+1025 TYTTSTL
-1032 SMGTHSISVSY
+1032 LIGTHAISVSY

-1063 STTTALTNSSQ
+1063 STNTALANSSQ

-1111 GTSVATLSTSS
+1111 ASGGATLSTSS
-1122 LSAGVNNITAIYS
+1122 LSAGVNNISAIYG
-1135 GDSDF
+1135 GDSYFD
-1140 GASTSSPMAI
+1140 ASASSPMTV
-1150 SADFALS
+1150 SAGFALS
-1157 ASTASPASVT
+1157 ASAASPASVT

-1175 VTISPKN
+1175 VTITPKN

-1196 PASSPAPAC
+1196 PTSDPSLAC
-1205 SLGKLSV
+1205 AFGKLSV
-1212 ANDIGSATLTV
+1212 VNDIGSATLTI
-1223 TPAASA
+1223 TPAATA
-1229 SALLIPPNGQRS
+1229 SAQLAPPPGRNS
-1241 RAMLIFALLIPGM
+1241 RAMLIFTLLIPGM
-1254 LYGTVGILKQDRSK
+1254 LLGTVGIVKQDRSK
-1268 LLGWLLA
+1268 LLGWVLA
-1275 FAVLGACLLQGACGN
+1275 IAVLGSCLLQGACGS
-1290 AGNAKTSTTDGGTPA
+1290 AGGAKTPSTDGGTPA
-1305 GSYTVTVTGSANA
+1305 GLYTVTVTGSANG

-1323 TVSITV
+1323 TVSIKV